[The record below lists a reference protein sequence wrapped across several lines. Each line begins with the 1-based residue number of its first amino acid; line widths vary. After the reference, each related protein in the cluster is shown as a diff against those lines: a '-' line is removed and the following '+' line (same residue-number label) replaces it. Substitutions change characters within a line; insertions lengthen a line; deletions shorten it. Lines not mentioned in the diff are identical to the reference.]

1 MSFLELIRKLRL
13 QGKFP
18 LKNLQWWDNP
28 ESNSQ
33 DLFTWN
39 RTCWCHKMLRTLD
52 FHTLLETEYGLI
64 WECEP
69 PRDSHSGEY
78 IQGLYIQVPQQIF
91 KLNFSRN
98 GKKMNNHCDIGPE
111 HFYVSKTYPPGM
123 KFYQTLPTGSK
134 NTLTL
139 PFPFSLLVLSKGKN
153 LYH

>member
-1 MSFLELIRKLRL
+1 MWFKLWPVKRMKVIIHILTRKSWKKPWKQMSFLELIRKLRL

-39 RTCWCHKMLRTLD
+39 RTCWCHKMLRTLN

-64 WECEP
+64 WEWEP
-69 PRDSHSGEY
+69 PRDSRSGEY

-98 GKKMNNHCDIGPE
+98 GKKWIII
-111 HFYVSKTYPPGM
+111 VI
-123 KFYQTLPTGSK
+123 
-134 NTLTL
+134 
-139 PFPFSLLVLSKGKN
+139 
-153 LYH
+153 